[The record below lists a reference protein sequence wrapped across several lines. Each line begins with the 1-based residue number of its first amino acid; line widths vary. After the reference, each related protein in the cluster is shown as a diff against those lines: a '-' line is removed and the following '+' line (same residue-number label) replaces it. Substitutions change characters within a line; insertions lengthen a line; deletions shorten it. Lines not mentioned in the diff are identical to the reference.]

1 MRSWR
6 GSYYN
11 DRYEDKFIKTDYES
25 STRKLW
31 KTFKIFSYPIPR
43 CVKVGETTGLGESI
57 FKYDPKCASTK
68 AYEELTKEVI
78 KDVEKSIK
86 DIKITTYDDL
96 FKSEEQMKS

>member
-1 MRSWR
+1 MS
-6 GSYYN
+6 
-11 DRYEDKFIKTDYES
+11 
-25 STRKLW
+25 KLIMNQVQENFG
-31 KTFKIFSYPIPR
+31 KHLKVFSYPILR

-57 FKYDPKCASTK
+57 FKYDSKCASTK